1 MTDRSSHA
9 DPAAEPGAGGGASE
23 ARRHLSV
30 GLARALGGALI
41 FALPMLMT
49 MEMWQLGFYMDR
61 ARLALLLLVNIPLLT
76 ALSYHV
82 GFEETFRWWEDVRD
96 ALIAF
101 GIGIVVSAVIL
112 ILFGVV
118 AQATPMDVMAQATP
132 KDELIGK
139 IALQAVPASIGAML
153 GRSQLGARR
162 PDESPDP
169 GGTAYASEL
178 FLMAIGALFLSLN
191 VAPTEEMVLIS
202 FKMTEW
208 HALAVVGLSLMLM
221 HGFVYAVE
229 FAGQASLAPGMPGW
243 VGFLRFTVVGYALV
257 LLISLYALW
266 TFGRTDGTS
275 LTQIAMATAVLSF
288 PGAIGAAAARLIL

>member
-1 MTDRSSHA
+1 VTDRSSQA
-9 DPAAEPGAGGGASE
+9 DPAAGSGAGAGASE

-61 ARLALLLLVNIPLLT
+61 ARLALLMLLNIPLLT

-118 AQATPMDVMAQATP
+118 TQATPL
-132 KDELIGK
+132 DEMIGK
-139 IALQAVPASIGAML
+139 IALQSVPASIGAML
-153 GRSQLGARR
+153 GRSQLGAGR

-169 GGTAYASEL
+169 GGTAYASEV

-208 HALAVVGLSLMLM
+208 HALAVVGLSLTLM

-275 LTQIAMATAVLSF
+275 LTQIAMATAVLGF